1 MTTIQDLQ
9 NKNGMKQEQIPI
21 ANNNNTKPDVDIDEL
36 ARDIS
41 ESLNDKNKII
51 EDNNNDNIDD
61 DKLEMTK
68 TIKEMLL
75 LLAIYFIMSQAIM
88 RQFFASYIVFLNPN
102 QDGVVSQAGILIYG
116 VIMICI
122 FIGIKKFL

>member
-21 ANNNNTKPDVDIDEL
+21 ANNNTNKPEVDIDEL

-51 EDNNNDNIDD
+51 EDNNINDDD
-61 DKLEMTK
+61 NDKLEMTK

-102 QDGVVSQAGILIYG
+102 QDGVVSQAGILVYG